1 MSKFKEKSEYMAMR
15 VSGFLSWVHRMV
27 MLITFPIRK
36 FWLIVAVLLVVLAV
50 LIAIPLCYGIR
61 FHDIWDWYM
70 VKMPNHEFVEAK
82 DKTLFGA
89 NEQIDK
95 LRRTFNKIMPDKKMT
110 AAKDEKE
117 YKKSSKN
124 QLVSWHVAEFRKAKY
139 KPKQQPQSQQQK
151 SEPIVEKIKE
161 IKKMVIDTPA
171 AENMPAVNN
180 AQTVDVGVPK
190 NTASVVENVAV
201 VQEYDENSDT
211 SQTAEAAYIIT
222 SDTPPL
228 AEAKQSSEQDNVFV
242 AGIADN
248 SPRYYIP
255 AYTGKIEDYYTKIRS
270 ADLTYLDAPEI
281 FEGNVKVIGPNS
293 LYVDGKFVFLYGI
306 YSHPRRH
313 DIQAATGYL
322 QNITQGRSAYCV
334 VVAYSRKT
342 SSPTALCFVN
352 GVLINKSLTE
362 HNLAKNVALK

>member
-36 FWLIVAVLLVVLAV
+36 FWLILAVLLVVLAV

-95 LRRTFNKIMPDKKMT
+95 LRRTFNEIIPNKKT
-110 AAKDEKE
+110 AAGNDGKG

-139 KPKQQPQSQQQK
+139 KPKTQK
-151 SEPIVEKIKE
+151 PSPIAEKIEAIKEVIIDTPPAEDTSVVEDVKTVAEYGPEENTAPIVEN
-161 IKKMVIDTPA
+161 V
-171 AENMPAVNN
+171 
-180 AQTVDVGVPK
+180 TV
-190 NTASVVENVAV
+190 E
-201 VQEYDENSDT
+201 QEYVENSDT
-211 SQTAEAAYIIT
+211 QPVAESEYIIT
-222 SDTPPL
+222 SDTPSL
-228 AEAKQSSEQDNVFV
+228 AEPEQSSEQDNVFV
-242 AGIADN
+242 ADTKDN
-248 SPRYYIP
+248 SPQYYIP
-255 AYTGKIEDYYTKIRS
+255 AYAGKIEDYYTKIRS
-270 ADLTYLDAPEI
+270 ADLAYLDTPEI

-334 VVAYSRKT
+334 AVAYSRKT